1 MIENTNQD
9 LMHLSSVLEDL
20 ASEMTNDASER
31 LDAMSPL
38 EIATLMNQQDH
49 LVATSVEKVLEPIA
63 LAITAAAKSL
73 RAGGRIVY
81 IGAGTSGRLGV
92 LDASEC
98 RPTFSAPEGWVVAL
112 IAGGPDAMF
121 RALEGA
127 EDDIDQGALDV
138 AEIAVSDTDT
148 VIGLAASG
156 RTPYVLGGLAE
167 ARCRGAVTVGV
178 SCNDNSPLEANVDIA
193 ITPVVGPEVLTGST
207 RLKSATAQ
215 KMVLNM
221 ISTGAMVRIGKCY
234 GNRMVDLSA
243 TNEKLQARALNLVC
257 ELTPA
262 TKRDALRALVA
273 ADWDIKVAILTGKTG
288 QSVQTARA
296 LILASNGHLRRAL
309 ETVATA

>member
-1 MIENTNQD
+1 MIENANQD
-9 LMHLSSVLEDL
+9 LMNLSSVLEDL
-20 ASEMTNDASER
+20 ASEKTNDASER

-49 LVATSVEKVLEPIA
+49 MVSTSVQKVLAPVA
-63 LAITAAAKSL
+63 LAIASAAKSL

-98 RPTFSAPEGWVVAL
+98 RPTFSAPKGWVVAL

-127 EDDIDQGALDV
+127 EDDTEQGALDI

-148 VIGLAASG
+148 VVGLAASG

-167 ARCRGAVTVGV
+167 ARRRGAVTVGV
-178 SCNDNSPLEANVDIA
+178 SCNDNSPLGASVDIA

-262 TKRDALRALVA
+262 SKSDALQALLA

-288 QSVQTARA
+288 QSVETARA
-296 LILASNGHLRRAL
+296 LIQASNGHLRRAL
-309 ETVATA
+309 ETVGTA